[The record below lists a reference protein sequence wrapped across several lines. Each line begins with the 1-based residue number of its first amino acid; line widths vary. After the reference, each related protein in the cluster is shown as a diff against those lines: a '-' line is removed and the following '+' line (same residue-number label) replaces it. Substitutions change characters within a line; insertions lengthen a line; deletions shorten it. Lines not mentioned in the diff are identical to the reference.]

1 MFFFIVCMEFS
12 IISIYQYIYIFFV
25 AIITFAYVGKYRTNP
40 LLLQSNIMAELF
52 LVFVFALFIGLRPV
66 NSVFFDMTTYLY
78 NLQKIQGT
86 TFDFTFETDNIFF
99 DNLFTWWGCNGISPT
114 LFFLA
119 IATIY
124 MGCSYVGIKRLFGCH
139 AMLAYLVFLAAFSTF
154 SYGTNGIKAGAA
166 ASIFI
171 MALSYWNK
179 LWICIPLMIV
189 SLGFHH
195 SMIAPIAAFVVAYV
209 LKNPK
214 WFYYVWFVC
223 FLMSAFHVTYFQ
235 FLFGGMADEQGAGY
249 LMATEATSKAH
260 IGFRLDFVLY
270 SAVPVWIGYQLEMK
284 KNMKLSNTYHTL
296 MHFYLATNA
305 IWMLCMYASFN
316 NRIAYLSW
324 FVYPIVIIFPF
335 LDDKNTDP
343 QRFIKLRKTVLYHLY
358 FTMFMVFV
366 YYGIFSLGH

>member
-1 MFFFIVCMEFS
+1 MGFDIGFVYNYIYIIIVMIGTMSHLNCYRRSGGASNNNNVVTEIFWMIAMILFIGFRPDSKAFVDMGAYAGGLRMINGDTFFFIW
-12 IISIYQYIYIFFV
+12 
-25 AIITFAYVGKYRTNP
+25 
-40 LLLQSNIMAELF
+40 
-52 LVFVFALFIGLRPV
+52 
-66 NSVFFDMTTYLY
+66 D
-78 NLQKIQGT
+78 
-86 TFDFTFETDNIFF
+86 TDNKIF
-99 DNLFTWWGCNGISPT
+99 DNLLMWWGCNGLNPT

-209 LKNPK
+209 FKNPK
-214 WFYYVWFVC
+214 WFYYGWLVC
-223 FLMSAFHVTYFQ
+223 FLMAAFHVTYFQ

-249 LMATEATSKAH
+249 LMATEATSEAH
-260 IGFRLDFVLY
+260 IGFRPDFVLY
-270 SAVPVWIGYQLEMK
+270 SAAPVWIGYQFEMK
-284 KNMKLSNTYHTL
+284 KRIKLSQAYQTL
-296 MHFYLATNA
+296 IHFYLTTNA
-305 IWMLCMYASFN
+305 LWMLCMYASFT

-324 FVYPIVIIFPF
+324 FVYPIVIIYPF
-335 LDDKNTDP
+335 LDSMNHDP
-343 QRFIKLRKTVLYHLY
+343 RRFIKLRKVVLYHLA
-358 FTMFMVFV
+358 FTLFMVFIF
-366 YYGIFSLGH
+366 YGLFQIVS